1 MDPQPKRRL
10 SKSKLLAAAVL
21 IVLVVLV
28 AYTTCDAPHQE
39 KNTDKK
45 LSGIK
50 PSWQLLEKEYEQML
64 SPIAH
69 LSETH
74 PDTYWFIVSW
84 LGTAYGTPSWQGY
97 DSEKWQDK
105 TKRKGIDCSG
115 FARVMQDRIYCK
127 SIRGSSQQIYVRNC
141 TPIKRKHIQMGDLVF
156 FKAPHAKSERIV
168 HVGIYLEDDVFVHAT
183 SARSAESGF
192 GISINTLLEP
202 HWKEDLIAIGR
213 VKP

>member
-10 SKSKLLAAAVL
+10 SRSKVLAAALLVL
-21 IVLVVLV
+21 IV
-28 AYTTCDAPHQE
+28 AYSTCDDQHQE
-39 KNTDKK
+39 KPANEN
-45 LSGIK
+45 LSVVK
-50 PSWQLLEKEYEQML
+50 PSWQLLEKDYEEML

-84 LGTAYGTPSWQGY
+84 LGTAYSTPSWQGY

-115 FARVMQDRIYCK
+115 FARVMQDIIYCK
-127 SIRGSSQQIYVRNC
+127 SIRGSSQQIYTRYC

-168 HVGIYLEDDVFVHAT
+168 HVGVYLQDDVFVHAT

-192 GISINTLLEP
+192 GLSINTLLEP